1 MNPIIVKNC
10 IQEGSQIEESI
21 GSQMEERVENNL
33 QELRQ
38 SDNLNVGLYYFHVYL
53 TLYLSS

>member
-1 MNPIIVKNC
+1 
-10 IQEGSQIEESI
+10 
-21 GSQMEERVENNL
+21 MEERVENNL